1 MRLYPLSKVILTIT
15 APLFLSGFANAFT
28 PVFPETQFS
37 SNDRYTRST
46 FNKSDFLWQPNTED
60 TVYEPVQ
67 TQQAISG
74 ELKNS
79 LFQLSMY
86 LRTRNPNQLV
96 AKNGVNLHIHT
107 LSRTLDSLLSWN
119 GKLEPHSLRS
129 QFELMPLATSTNQ
142 STKFTGYYTPI
153 IKAHTK
159 PDAKFRYP
167 IYRSPM
173 ARSLRKLSRSMIS
186 QGALKNKG
194 LEVAWTNDP
203 VGLFYMQIQGS
214 GVLEYQNGQ
223 RLTLMFDGTNDKPFK
238 SLAKHMQKM
247 GYLKAN
253 LGRKAIQKWLSAN
266 PEYLQATFNSNP
278 RYVYFKPSH
287 KDLVTASGMPIV
299 PGLSVAVD
307 TDFIP
312 FGSVL
317 LAEVPIKN
325 SKGKTLGSEW
335 KILLP
340 QDRGIAIKGP
350 ARMDIY
356 TGQGE
361 TARIVANRLTG
372 FGKAFLLRKR
382 QNTVLSNNQV
392 INPDQSLHYN

>member
-1 MRLYPLSKVILTIT
+1 MRLYPLPKVILAITI
-15 APLFLSGFANAFT
+15 PLLLSGFANAFT
-28 PVFPETQFS
+28 PAPETQFA
-37 SNDRYTRST
+37 SNDRYNRSA
-46 FNKSDFLWQPNTED
+46 FSKNDFLWQPTVEGS
-60 TVYEPVQ
+60 VYEPVQ

-79 LFQLSMY
+79 LFQMSMY

-96 AKNGVNLHIHT
+96 ARNGANLPIRT
-107 LSRTLDSLLSWN
+107 LSRTLDSLLNWN
-119 GKLEPHSLRS
+119 GKLEPHALQN
-129 QFELMPLATSTNQ
+129 QFDLMPLATSTRQ

-153 IKAHTK
+153 VQASNQQNSV
-159 PDAKFRYP
+159 FRYP

-173 ARSLRKLSRSMIS
+173 AGSLRKLSRSMIS
-186 QGALKNKG
+186 QGALKNRG

-203 VGLFYMQIQGS
+203 VGFFYMQIQGS
-214 GVLEYQNGQ
+214 GILEYQNGQ
-223 RLTLMFDGTNDKPFK
+223 RLTLMFDGTNEKPFK
-238 SLAKHMQKM
+238 SLAKHMQRM
-247 GYLKAN
+247 GYLKGN
-253 LGRKAIQKWLSAN
+253 LGREAIQNWMSAN
-266 PEYLQATFNSNP
+266 PEYLQTAMNSNP

-325 SKGKTLGSEW
+325 SKGQTLGTEW

-361 TARIVANRLTG
+361 TARLVANRLTG
-372 FGKAFLLRKR
+372 LGKAFLLRKR
-382 QNTVLSNNQV
+382 QNTQLSDNQVTSNN
-392 INPDQSLHYN
+392 PSSSL